1 MCWLNFQ
8 RVENFQELECTVSRV
23 ALEYE
28 SEQSP
33 LSKKTQVRV
42 TQPLVNS
49 CTLKNHNR
57 RSLICIPIVVIFTCV
72 ILMKVWRYFLLF
84 IHSYL
89 ALIVV
94 YYTLL
99 RFNLK
104 VNTFRTHIIIYSHFY
119 LVFFCYV
126 LTYLRPFF
134 PSTSLI
140 LVAFW

>member
-57 RSLICIPIVVIFTCV
+57 RSLICISILIIFTCV

-84 IHSYL
+84 IHYL

-119 LVFFCYV
+119 LVFFVMFLLIYDHFFH
-126 LTYLRPFF
+126 LRL
-134 PSTSLI
+134 SY
-140 LVAFW
+140 